1 MSADSEYKPQNEVR
15 GQERTGI
22 ADASLYVNA
31 ESGVDATREDREA
44 VKSES
49 TGRIPQSK
57 LYPFALTRACCSQ
70 GLVEQARLT
79 TCVLTLEIRLPRV
92 APAASRM
99 MR

>member
-22 ADASLYVNA
+22 ADASQYVNA

-44 VKSES
+44 VKSET

-57 LYPFALTRACCSQ
+57 PYPFALTKACRSQ
-70 GLVEQARLT
+70 RIVDQARLM
-79 TCVLTLEIRLPRV
+79 TCALTLETRRPRV